1 LIGPSPL
8 QLWPRRLSKM
18 LCFESHYTPEKFER
32 SHRSSQTVAR
42 RRSGLVCPFG
52 GNRVTW
58 GATSFGAGWPM
69 NRRTLVVAI
78 GSVALRVL
86 GCSSA
91 GQSQGPSTPVT
102 QEDVGNAGLPP
113 PLEVPAGNRLTSSL
127 DGSGV
132 QVYQC
137 ATGLARTA
145 YRRRMLT
152 CSPARQFRCS
162 ARDDVDGRGGY
173 PSNSVA
179 GTIRSPR
186 RASRGWDRYE
196 AGRCSTGTIERIPEG
211 AGRRTSRRRGRRVA
225 GNTLTGR

>member
-1 LIGPSPL
+1 
-8 QLWPRRLSKM
+8 
-18 LCFESHYTPEKFER
+18 
-32 SHRSSQTVAR
+32 
-42 RRSGLVCPFG
+42 
-52 GNRVTW
+52 
-58 GATSFGAGWPM
+58 M

-152 CSPARQFRCS
+152 CSPARRFRCS

-186 RASRGWDRYE
+186 RASRGW
-196 AGRCSTGTIERIPEG
+196 TGMRRVGVQPARSSECPRVRAAALRAAG
-211 AGRRTSRRRGRRVA
+211 AGGWLAQHVDRPVA
-225 GNTLTGR
+225 PLGADG